1 MKRMISLAC
10 TFLATAAMLFS
21 CTEDITQTPMDAN
34 TSPETRVGNPAKVMV
49 YIETNDV
56 NPLNALTYV
65 KPDGTPFID
74 FLNIFAANI
83 NRDSSG
89 NPTVYFN
96 PELAPIM
103 NNYNTDIRP
112 LQDAGIKV
120 NLSLLPNHQQIG
132 YANLTG
138 NWDDPN
144 SQVRKFARLVAYVI
158 CSYGFD
164 GINCDDEYA
173 EYPSLVSGSFGN
185 FIKALRAE
193 FDLHCPDKM
202 ITVFQW
208 GNVGQIDSTAA
219 AMIDYS
225 DNGNYSYATFN
236 NNRISGVPN
245 SKFMPVSLNL
255 GAPMPSYYNTV
266 QLTTIWANARRVVAQ
281 GYAGAMGFNL
291 RDNGSALPVF
301 QKWAQGFAGVN
312 SGTYVTWNGTN
323 YPQRTPFIY
332 GGHTITF
339 ADVPANF

>member
-1 MKRMISLAC
+1 MKRTIYLAC
-10 TFLATAAMLFS
+10 TFLATAVMLFS
-21 CTEDITQTPMDAN
+21 CTEDATQIPMDAN
-34 TSPETRVGNPAKVMV
+34 ASPETRVGNPAKVMV

-112 LQDAGIKV
+112 LQDAGIQV
-120 NLSLLPNHQQIG
+120 FLTLLPNWQGIG

-144 SQVRKFARLVAYVI
+144 SQVRRFARLAAYVI

-164 GINCDDEYA
+164 GVNCDDQYA
-173 EYPSLVSGSFGN
+173 QYPSLVPGSFGN

-202 ITVFQW
+202 ITVFQF
-208 GNVGQIDSTAA
+208 GNISQIDSTAG
-219 AMIDYS
+219 AMIDHADYAM
-225 DNGNYSYATFN
+225 YSYNSFGSN
-236 NNRISGVPN
+236 SFIIGMPN
-245 SKFMPVSLNL
+245 SDFFPVAILL
-255 GAPMPSYYNTV
+255 GHAYSAL
-266 QLTTIWANARRVVAQ
+266 QLPTIRNNARRVVVQ
-281 GYAGAMGFNL
+281 GYAGVMGFNM
-291 RDNGSALPVF
+291 RAGSERNAAPVF
-301 QKWAQGFAGVN
+301 NAWAQGFASVT
-312 SGTYVTWNGTN
+312 SGTYVTWNGTT